1 MDLTAVVPAPLQA
14 SSANSV
20 GIAVMTVES
29 IFQKAGWNLRIN
41 SQTVIQ
47 RQPDGVIYDRDF
59 NIRMDLINVGQL
71 IAFANSVVGTPRR
84 RYVVVLCEK
93 IVEAENARTGWSDDS
108 GTNGATA
115 TGQAVSFV
123 SLIAA
128 KRTIGNSDGQTWA
141 HEIGHGLGLDHVAG
155 ENNLMYLSRRDTGNL
170 LVGSELTGAQVAIMG
185 AAAQALATTG
195 L

>member
-93 IVEAENARTGWSDDS
+93 IVEENARTGLTDDS
-108 GTNGATA
+108 GTNGASA

-123 SLIAA
+123 SIIAA

-141 HEIGHGLGLDHVAG
+141 HEVGHGLGLDHVAA
-155 ENNLMYLSRRDTGNL
+155 EDNLMYLSRRDTGNL
-170 LVGSELTGAQVAIMG
+170 LVGSELTGAQVAIMRTVE
-185 AAAQALATTG
+185 QALATTG